1 MWKHTLLGATALL
14 AAGLCESASAACISL
29 PGINH
34 CEVNSGQISLSPD
47 GDLVVGHFGSSGP
60 VDDGVQSIFAAD
72 AKQWSASF
80 VGTPALTHARWE
92 AINDNAPLPYTGVV
106 STITLTAAQNGRDIR
121 ATFISP
127 NYVMRVYN
135 GAQLI
140 GTSRSTASGAV
151 VGNIRPDPPSY
162 VKINLDFLLFEAA
175 FMAPAGEICRWEYGR
190 NDNSTFPVR
199 YVNAAGNLVT
209 QTATRIVLRESA
221 SHVPYGGFNKMNTLG
236 QTPNASADV
245 VIFDEETLDY

>member
-1 MWKHTLLGATALL
+1 MLKLVLFGAAALL
-14 AAGLCESASAACISL
+14 AASVSTSARAVCISL

-34 CEVNSGQISLSPD
+34 CEVNSGLISLNQD

-60 VDDGVQSIFAAD
+60 VDDGVQSIFAAN

-80 VGTPALTHARWE
+80 DGTKVLTNARWE

-106 STITLTAAQNGRDIR
+106 STFTLTQAQNGRDIR

-127 NYVMRVYN
+127 NYTMRVYN

-140 GTSRSTASGAV
+140 GTSRVTASGAV
-151 VGNIRPDPPSY
+151 VGNIRPDVAS

-209 QTATRIVLRESA
+209 QTATRVVLRES

-236 QTPNASADV
+236 QTSNANASV
-245 VIFDEETLDY
+245 VVFDEETLDY